1 MHREGGILSEVL
13 GRKDRVKFWIHCIIG
28 DTQGNNRRFAHYL
41 GNGELK
47 MPYRDCM
54 CAFAEMMNPDPR
66 CVHIRPEDV
75 QRCINISNDSKY
87 KKDKVA
93 AMKLMSKHN
102 VDVAL
107 LHKDVPV
114 SNPIHGIYKMLPPEL
129 LHTTAEGILN
139 QVHIRKA
146 TDT

>member
-1 MHREGGILSEVL
+1 
-13 GRKDRVKFWIHCIIG
+13 
-28 DTQGNNRRFAHYL
+28 
-41 GNGELK
+41 
-47 MPYRDCM
+47 M

-75 QRCINISNDSKY
+75 QRYIHISNDSKY

-146 TDT
+146 TGT